1 MIAKL
6 LVLGLFHGM
15 PLRCGGQPA
24 TMPSEAVSLLQTS
37 VEMKKTEAETTKS
50 AKLAREPHEYGTD
63 ACNIVASGQTEA
75 ADKTYSS
82 VHATAKIETDMPE
95 AADYSSAAADATA
108 NIETDI
114 PKASA
119 GSDIVRIV
127 LQALAILLIMDG
139 LRRWTSKD
147 TSAKPVTVPVSSKTS
162 TPVAPSPALLTAA
175 LEGNADAFEASIGSS
190 LSTLSLVDSWGC
202 SVLHYA
208 AKGGSV
214 HILQRLLDLGAKVD
228 ALDAWDETPLHL
240 AARAGHGE
248 ACQTLLEARA
258 RIDATNA
265 EEFTPLVVAGQAE
278 HKAICTLLIERG
290 AGVAGLPNEEVPDL
304 VKRLLQATEL

>member
-82 VHATAKIETDMPE
+82 VHATAK
-95 AADYSSAAADATA
+95 S
-108 NIETDI
+108 ETDI

>member
-24 TMPSEAVSLLQTS
+24 TMTSEAVSLLQTS

-95 AADYSSAAADATA
+95 AADATA

-119 GSDIVRIV
+119 GSDTVRII

-147 TSAKPVTVPVSSKTS
+147 TSAKTVTVPVSSKTS
-162 TPVAPSPALLTAA
+162 TPVAPSPALLMAA

-290 AGVAGLPNEEVPDL
+290 AGVASLPNEEVPDL